1 MSFSDIKD
9 QEVAVQLLRQI
20 LRQGRIPNAM
30 LFWGPGGVGKACTA
44 LEMAKAVNCK
54 ERDDDACDECLQ
66 CRKVIHGNHPDVRI
80 VVPTSKP
87 KKKARLIRKE
97 DVEQVNEICFLRPYE
112 SEWRVV
118 VLKDADR
125 MSDRAQTHVLKILE
139 EPPSRTIFIL
149 LSELPRKL
157 FPTIRSRC
165 QMVRFRT
172 LRPET
177 VLMILRRE
185 RNINLEKAES
195 IAGLSEG
202 RIDRA
207 MDLVDSDKRDIAL
220 HIASELRAGVDPVEL
235 AEHFAKTLEGQ
246 RKELEAAINAELK
259 IDAEDITD
267 AEEKQ
272 ALKNE
277 RMALTQAAFQ
287 RAILDYLYLLET
299 WYRDELIYAAT
310 GEESKILNRDHL
322 ARFRERVSTAPDKKI
337 EAVEKARYYLD
348 RFVNEERVFRD
359 LFFALADR

>member
-66 CRKVIHGNHPDVRI
+66 CRKVIHGNHPDVKSVIPRDK
-80 VVPTSKP
+80 T
-87 KKKARLIRKE
+87 RLIKKE
-97 DVEQVNEICFLRPYE
+97 DIDDVNEICSLRPYE
-112 SEWRVV
+112 SEWRSVIFH
-118 VLKDADR
+118 DADR
-125 MSDRAQTHVLKILE
+125 MNLYAQNHFLKMLE
-139 EPPSRTIFIL
+139 EPPGRTLFIL
-149 LSELPRKL
+149 ITEYPRELL
-157 FPTIRSRC
+157 PTIRSRC
-165 QMVRFRT
+165 QLVRFRN
-172 LRPET
+172 LRLET
-177 VLMILRRE
+177 VLELLQRE
-185 RNINLEKAES
+185 RDLPPDRAEA
-195 IAGLSEG
+195 IAALSEG
-202 RIDRA
+202 RMDRA
-207 MDLVDSDKRDIAL
+207 IELVDSDKRELAL
-220 HIASELRAGVDPVEL
+220 HIVAQLRDGADPVEL
-235 AEHFAKTLEGQ
+235 AEEFAKSLDAQ
-246 RKELEAAINAELK
+246 RKQIEVAINAELK
-259 IDAEDITD
+259 IDLDNKDDVEQ
-267 AEEKQ
+267 KQ
-272 ALKNE
+272 ALKE
-277 RMALTQAAFQ
+277 LRLAHTAAAIQ